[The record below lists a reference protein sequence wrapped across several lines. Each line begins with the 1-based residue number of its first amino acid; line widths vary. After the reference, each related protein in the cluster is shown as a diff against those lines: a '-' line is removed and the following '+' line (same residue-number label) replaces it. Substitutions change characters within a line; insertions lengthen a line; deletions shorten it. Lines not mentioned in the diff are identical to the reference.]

1 MYQQDGFSATL
12 DRKLGL
18 QYSDK
23 VSIRHLREEVFSAMR
38 QINKQGHYS
47 QHLAAKK
54 LPSTRQE
61 QRASKGEF
69 LLLGVDN
76 AEILASNQPP
86 MLNIPSS
93 KLADRG
99 GYKLDIV
106 KPEVSGR
113 SMYSSF
119 HGRMVAGG
127 RDDKMFDSSPRLTA
141 FEGGPSHRM
150 HTYNTRKSVIQS
162 QDNLADSLRRL
173 SDFRL
178 MIDQTHCPRYKK
190 MKEQRLSTRQQQIC
204 EREQRNLSAL
214 KRRSLTINLVRI
226 CRIVIGAKQR
236 RRVYRH

>member
-23 VSIRHLREEVFSAMR
+23 LSIRHMREEVFSAMR

-47 QHLAAKK
+47 QHLAVPK

-61 QRASKGEF
+61 QRASKGE
-69 LLLGVDN
+69 LSLLGMDH
-76 AEILASNQPP
+76 AEILASNHPP

-93 KLADRG
+93 KRAERA
-99 GYKLDIV
+99 GYKLDLAV
-106 KPEVSGR
+106 KPEVAGR
-113 SMYSSF
+113 SMYNSY
-119 HGRMVAGG
+119 HGRLAAPSGRGG
-127 RDDKMFDSSPRLTA
+127 DKTFDSSPRTTA

-150 HTYNTRKSVIQS
+150 HTYNTRKSMIHS
-162 QDNLADSLRRL
+162 QDNLVDSLRRL

-190 MKEQRLSTRQQQIC
+190 IKEQRLGTRQQQVC

-214 KRRSLTINLVRI
+214 KRRSLTRLKNMKAQAYSVSGRELP
-226 CRIVIGAKQR
+226 
-236 RRVYRH
+236 